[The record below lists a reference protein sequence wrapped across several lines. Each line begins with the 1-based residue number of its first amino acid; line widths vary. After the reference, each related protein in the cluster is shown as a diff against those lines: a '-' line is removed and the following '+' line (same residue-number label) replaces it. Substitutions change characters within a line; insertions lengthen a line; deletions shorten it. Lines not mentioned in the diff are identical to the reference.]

1 MREATCIDLRQFSLP
16 YRCVND
22 LEGRPAYER
31 DNVWDLVLPGA
42 AGFVAPWG
50 GDYLLACTRHRITT
64 AAILAKVPGA
74 VVSQDGS
81 DGQNVRFHRD
91 HLDLVAGVLRLYRR
105 RQVSE
110 AERARLAAL
119 GAATRFPPNDGVQSK
134 VRAAPGEITAPKD
147 PPPHPGPEPQAQE
160 AKP

>member
-1 MREATCIDLRQFSLP
+1 MREGTCIDLRQFSLP

-31 DNVWDLVLPGA
+31 DNVWDLVLPGS

-74 VVSQDGS
+74 VVTQDGS
-81 DGQNVRFHRD
+81 DGQNVKFDAR
-91 HLDLVAGVLRLYRR
+91 HLDVVAGVLRLYRR
-105 RQVSE
+105 RQVVLTE
-110 AERARLAAL
+110 EQRQVLAARM
-119 GAATRFPPNDGVQSK
+119 AAINASRNPQVQSK
-134 VRAAPGEITAPKD
+134 VGA
-147 PPPHPGPEPQAQE
+147 
-160 AKP
+160 